1 MSISGFRRRCVSI
14 HAPARGATSAVSISK
29 VIRGFQSTPLHE
41 GRPTSGAGHNGKQSF
56 NPRPCTRGDYIERR
70 FDFSGGVSIHA
81 PARGATKALE
91 QRIGPPMVSIHAPAR
106 GATHGSSRFRLW
118 GHCFN
123 PRPCTRGDSRRAGSA
138 ASSAL
143 FQSTPLHEGRHMD
156 PIDIQ
161 YELRFQSTPL
171 HEGRL

>member
-106 GATHGSSRFRLW
+106 GATRRHAHAGVYRPVSIHAPARGATAKKQSFEVVAYFKRNPRTVGKIRRFRL
-118 GHCFN
+118 
-123 PRPCTRGDSRRAGSA
+123 PS
-138 ASSAL
+138 L
-143 FQSTPLHEGRHMD
+143 L
-156 PIDIQ
+156 
-161 YELRFQSTPL
+161 
-171 HEGRL
+171 